1 MLGLEM
7 EPSLGLY
14 VTTAKLISQ
23 KLHSTVLQ
31 IAKIEMHLLIGNV
44 EERRV
49 KVGEANNLSQ

>member
-1 MLGLEM
+1 M